1 MQCWPLPFFCRC
13 VCSLHSHLLH
23 SKFCLD
29 IIYFAEI
36 ENCKHCNKI
45 IFKCVNY
52 AMWSI
57 FNKKVAEKWNLWV
70 HKQFMDALFT
80 RELVK
85 NYDCKKKKKEKEK
98 SANMDAKRGSKLH
111 LVSFSR
117 SHSENCWPR
126 SLCVNKQEHEAI
138 LEPRKPKQQEL
149 LKLDDQRPHRHYD
162 SNNKV
167 NSTCACAFFHYG
179 SRKLKN
185 GINHRY

>member
-1 MQCWPLPFFCRC
+1 MSYFSKMQCWPLPFFCWC

-52 AMWSI
+52 AVWSI

-85 NYDCKKKKKEKEK
+85 NYDCKKKKKEVQTWTR
-98 SANMDAKRGSKLH
+98 NVD
-111 LVSFSR
+111 
-117 SHSENCWPR
+117 P
-126 SLCVNKQEHEAI
+126 
-138 LEPRKPKQQEL
+138 
-149 LKLDDQRPHRHYD
+149 
-162 SNNKV
+162 
-167 NSTCACAFFHYG
+167 NSTLEAFPVLTVKIADQEVFA
-179 SRKLKN
+179 STSKN
-185 GINHRY
+185 MRPF